1 MAFSQPPRRIGRS
14 RRTPDMQH
22 GARKRTNWQREG
34 VRLVHGEAAGKD
46 LVLSRSLTLAP
57 DVDSG
62 GWDGAADARGN

>member
-1 MAFSQPPRRIGRS
+1 MEHENVRIGRG
-14 RRTPDMQH
+14 R
-22 GARKRTNWQREG
+22 G